1 VNIDDAKRRKVTGVR
16 KFLLAIASIEFLLAI
31 ALVVNAAYS
40 GNDSDAVPDT
50 SSSTT
55 SPQTTTPPIPIQ
67 TTTPPIP
74 IVETDKILGAICTTV
89 PDSYLNTGSTEGDV
103 YTCERNGS
111 QIFMQVNGPAELARF
126 TSRFLG
132 ANGARL
138 RKVIK
143 TQLLC
148 GDGWKL
154 HFERPDGSPGDAGIL
169 YQKLS
174 QAGIRSESC
183 S

>member
-1 VNIDDAKRRKVTGVR
+1 MIRKSLSIIAVCGLVLFTGCSD
-16 KFLLAIASIEFLLAI
+16 KTS
-31 ALVVNAAYS
+31 S
-40 GNDSDAVPDT
+40 DSST
-50 SSSTT
+50 NSSSST
-55 SPQTTTPPIPIQ
+55 SPSTTTPPVPIQ

-103 YTCERNGS
+103 YICKRNGS

-126 TSRFLG
+126 TSRFPG
-132 ANGARL
+132 
-138 RKVIK
+138 RKVMK

>member
-1 VNIDDAKRRKVTGVR
+1 MR
-16 KFLLAIASIEFLLAI
+16 KFLLAIASVEFLLAI

-40 GNDSDAVPDT
+40 GNDNDAVPDT
-50 SSSTT
+50 SSSST
-55 SPQTTTPPIPIQ
+55 SPQTTTPPVPIQ
-67 TTTPPIP
+67 TTTPPVP

-89 PDSYLNTGSTEGDV
+89 PEKSAAISYSGQPTEMYSCD
-103 YTCERNGS
+103 RNGS
-111 QIFMQVNGPAELARF
+111 HITLQVDVPEELANFERRWPF
-126 TSRFLG
+126 AKL
-132 ANGARL
+132 
-138 RKVIK
+138 IK

-148 GDGWKL
+148 GDGWKIN
-154 HFERPDGSPGDAGIL
+154 FQRPDYSAGDAGIL